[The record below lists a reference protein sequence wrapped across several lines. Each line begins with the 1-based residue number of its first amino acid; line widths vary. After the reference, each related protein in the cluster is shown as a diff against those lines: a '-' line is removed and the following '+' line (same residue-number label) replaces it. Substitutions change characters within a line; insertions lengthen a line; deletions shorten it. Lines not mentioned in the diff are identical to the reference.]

1 MCKKLLISRN
11 YIFVFFCSEFEVDS
25 VNFPGQVHRWRLS
38 QLLQKG
44 SERRRDALLG
54 DMALALRF
62 IIVTARARIVAPHF
76 FSVRQALKS
85 LLAGTLRLIGEKHSL
100 FYPSFL
106 IILNVYHI
114 IYLINLQYD
123 MYLHEIL
130 CSCVWCL
137 TYKNNFTYVNR
148 IDSFTQMIHIL
159 QKFNISK

>member
-1 MCKKLLISRN
+1 MFSLFYCGCYTSAHSCYLKITFALVS
-11 YIFVFFCSEFEVDS
+11 YSYFCREFEVDS

-85 LLAGTLRLIGEKHSL
+85 LLAGTLRLIGKECA
-100 FYPSFL
+100 L
-106 IILNVYHI
+106 I
-114 IYLINLQYD
+114 
-123 MYLHEIL
+123 
-130 CSCVWCL
+130 
-137 TYKNNFTYVNR
+137 
-148 IDSFTQMIHIL
+148 
-159 QKFNISK
+159 